1 MRSQSHS
8 PQSIL
13 KLLLLLL
20 LLLLLAPFA
29 ALAHEIRPTI
39 VDLTIADDGAL
50 TLLERVNLES
60 LLAGIGEQ
68 HQDTDQSSQ
77 AGRYRSLRMLA
88 PAELRLELES
98 FLPTLLAGS
107 RIEADGVPL
116 GLRLVEAT
124 IPPVGDTALARD
136 SQIRLAGSLPAGAAQ
151 LRWQWQQSF
160 GSSVL
165 RVSDAAGRD
174 LYSDYLPAGKASSA
188 IPTGN
193 GSVGATAR
201 QSGFGDYLLIGF
213 QHILPKGLD
222 HILFVVGL
230 FLLNARI
237 SALLWQVTAF
247 TLAHTLTLALAI
259 YGVLA
264 VPSSVVEPL
273 IAASIVYVC
282 VENLFCSEMSRW
294 RPLVVFL
301 FGLLHGLGFAGVLRE
316 IGLAPERFLSGL
328 IGFNIGVELGQLAV
342 IAGCFLAVG
351 LWFRHRSWYRRFIT
365 LPASLVIAL
374 IGGYW
379 FFERT
384 MVGV

>member
-1 MRSQSHS
+1 MC
-8 PQSIL
+8 
-13 KLLLLLL
+13 
-20 LLLLLAPFA
+20 
-29 ALAHEIRPTI
+29 
-39 VDLTIADDGAL
+39 
-50 TLLERVNLES
+50 
-60 LLAGIGEQ
+60 
-68 HQDTDQSSQ
+68 
-77 AGRYRSLRMLA
+77 
-88 PAELRLELES
+88 PAS
-98 FLPTLLAGS
+98 GT
-107 RIEADGVPL
+107 
-116 GLRLVEAT
+116 
-124 IPPVGDTALARD
+124 
-136 SQIRLAGSLPAGAAQ
+136 
-151 LRWQWQQSF
+151 
-160 GSSVL
+160 
-165 RVSDAAGRD
+165 
-174 LYSDYLPAGKASSA
+174 SSA